1 MVKKKL
7 IADLVEMNIIGGQ
20 ITSRIEAK
28 DPSEKHDTM
37 KVLIPKAISN
47 GRVSPLELT
56 TLDVKIG
63 VDSKRITQEGDIV
76 MKLSTPYDA
85 CIITKEDEGLLVPS
99 FCVIIK
105 NVPNYI
111 LKEYLVAYLNS
122 KACSIQIKALVTG
135 ATIAILS
142 SSQIRKISVPVPEL
156 NVQKEIASTY
166 VEGIEKLKLL
176 EKINRLEKE
185 YLDSRFLEMEE

>member
-1 MVKKKL
+1 
-7 IADLVEMNIIGGQ
+7 
-20 ITSRIEAK
+20 
-28 DPSEKHDTM
+28 M

-47 GRVSPLELT
+47 GRVNPLELA

-105 NVPNYI
+105 MFLI
-111 LKEYLVAYLNS
+111 IFLKN
-122 KACSIQIKALVTG
+122 IWWHI
-135 ATIAILS
+135 
-142 SSQIRKISVPVPEL
+142 
-156 NVQKEIASTY
+156 
-166 VEGIEKLKLL
+166 
-176 EKINRLEKE
+176 
-185 YLDSRFLEMEE
+185 